1 MGDSNRRKTGRLPV
15 EVKVDYRTVGSFI
28 TDYTKD
34 LSQGGIFVATSLP
47 LEVGER
53 VRLRL
58 TLPGHALPFALEGVV
73 RWTSGVH
80 DKDRTPGMGIE
91 FVNFSD
97 ELREELSRLVDKI
110 SESAPND

>member
-1 MGDSNRRKTGRLPV
+1 MSDENRRRQGRLPV

-34 LSQGGIFVATSLP
+34 ISQGGMFVATSLP

-58 TLPGHALPFALEGVV
+58 TLPGHQLPFALEGVV
-73 RWTSGVH
+73 RWNSSVH

-91 FVNFSD
+91 FTNFGED
-97 ELREELSRLVDKI
+97 LKDELSRFVAAMNAETSK
-110 SESAPND
+110 S